1 MNNAYQQTEQLL
13 RAYQSLKLKVVIDAR
28 DIIDLTAE
36 GQKYNTSHK
45 TAKPEEWDADI
56 DDAIRH
62 KQRIR
67 NRERSMLRTQ
77 KLVERIDNALA
88 LLSDEDYELIK
99 NVYFDGQQASQ
110 ISESQKCCVKTI
122 ARKRKRIVTELMV
135 LFYGADALEGVGA
148 WTLKL

>member
-1 MNNAYQQTEQLL
+1 MNQLYKKTEQLL
-13 RAYQSLKLKVVIDAR
+13 RAYESLKLKIIIDAR

-67 NRERSMLRTQ
+67 NRERGMLRTQ
-77 KLVERIDNALA
+77 KLVERIDNILA
-88 LLSDEDYELIK
+88 TLDDEDYDLIEC
-99 NVYFDGQQASQ
+99 VYFKGQPVANVAGN
-110 ISESQKCCVKTI
+110 QKCCVKTI
-122 ARKRKRIVTELMV
+122 GRRRKRIVTELMI
-135 LFYGADALEGVGA
+135 LLYGADALEG
-148 WTLKL
+148 